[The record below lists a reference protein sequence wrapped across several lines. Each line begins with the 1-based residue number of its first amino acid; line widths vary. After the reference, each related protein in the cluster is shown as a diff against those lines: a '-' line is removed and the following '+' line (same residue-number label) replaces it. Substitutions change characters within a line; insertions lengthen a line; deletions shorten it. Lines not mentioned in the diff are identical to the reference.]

1 VVVCLHPGTVATA
14 FTAKYLGTH
23 PAVPPDEAAQNLL
36 AVLDSL
42 TPAQTGGFFDA
53 QGRVVPW

>member
-1 VVVCLHPGTVATA
+1 VATP

-23 PAVPPDEAAQNLL
+23 TAVPPDVAARNLI

-42 TPAQTGGFFDA
+42 TPVQTGGFFDA